1 MLFLDI
7 PVKLALTSIDK
18 LNGSRLSRNDFKN
31 VKYHIN
37 TFYVLKMTERP
48 GSFLIKSFFKDSAMY
63 LSCSVKLSLITT
75 MITIDLSLQK

>member
-48 GSFLIKSFFKDSAMY
+48 VSFLIKSFFKDSAMY